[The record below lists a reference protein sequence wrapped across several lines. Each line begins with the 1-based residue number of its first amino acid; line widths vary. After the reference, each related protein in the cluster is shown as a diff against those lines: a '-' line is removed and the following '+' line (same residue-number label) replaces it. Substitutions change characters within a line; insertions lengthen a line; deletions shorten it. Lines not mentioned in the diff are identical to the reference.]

1 MTGQKRAI
9 ESSKK
14 RPGKMGEREDGWDI
28 GRGKEG
34 EQEDGIWC
42 GGGRGRPQADPVAY
56 EIRKASLPPSGL
68 RRCGNVVKEHSLS
81 QSVRTP

>member
-14 RPGKMGEREDGWDI
+14 RPGKMGRRMDGI
-28 GRGKEG
+28 LGGEKRGAGGAE
-34 EQEDGIWC
+34 GIWC

-56 EIRKASLPPSGL
+56 EIRKASLL
-68 RRCGNVVKEHSLS
+68 LDCEDAAMW
-81 QSVRTP
+81 